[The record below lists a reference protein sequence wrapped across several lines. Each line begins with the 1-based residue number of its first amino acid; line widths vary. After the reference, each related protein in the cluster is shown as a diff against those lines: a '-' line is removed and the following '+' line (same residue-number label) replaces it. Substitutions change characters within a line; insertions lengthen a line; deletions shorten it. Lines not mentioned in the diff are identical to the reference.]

1 MSNWEPKHPDVTVQL
16 IGEDGNIFF
25 ILGRV
30 TQALKRAGYYESSDI
45 LAEEVMAS
53 DDYDEALQIVMRT
66 VNVE

>member
-16 IGEDGNIFF
+16 TGEDGNIFF
-25 ILGRV
+25 ILGRA
-30 TQALKRAGYYESSDI
+30 TQALKRAGYAEDAEI

-53 DDYDEALQIVMRT
+53 DDYDEALQVVMRT